1 MVKAVVTS
9 SPARV
14 VVVGDVIDDVIA
26 VVHQPVR
33 PDTDTPAT
41 IRRVSGGS
49 GANTAV
55 WLAAEGVHV
64 DFCGRVGAHDVTRV
78 SEEFI
83 QAGVVPHLSPDPDRE
98 TGRIVIVVQG
108 DVRTMLSDRGANV
121 ALDPRAIDPTIL
133 AGAGWLH
140 LTGYSVF
147 HHEAPERFQAL
158 MESAKALGVGV
169 MVDASSSG
177 FLADFGPQ
185 RFLHLVAGAELFRCN
200 EEEARLLTDA
210 DSPKQSLQA
219 LAALFPR
226 VMITR
231 GPLGSLVWEK
241 GESHAIAPVRATELV
256 DSTGAGDAYNAGI
269 LAGLAKGQD
278 LVGSAKRAS
287 ALAALCVTRLGA
299 RP

>member
-1 MVKAVVTS
+1 VVAAVVTS
-9 SPARV
+9 PPARV
-14 VVVGDVIDDVIA
+14 IVVGDVIDDVIA
-26 VVHQPVR
+26 AVHQPVR

-140 LTGYSVF
+140 LTGYSFF
-147 HHEAPERFQAL
+147 HHEVPERFQDL

-200 EEEARLLTDA
+200 EEEARLLTDS
-210 DSPKQSLQA
+210 DSPEQSLEA

-231 GPLGSLVWEK
+231 GPRGSLVWEK
-241 GESHAIAPVRATELV
+241 GAPHMIAPVRATELA
-256 DSTGAGDAYNAGI
+256 DSTGAGDAYKAGI
-269 LAGLAKGQD
+269 LAGLARGHD
-278 LVGSAKRAS
+278 LVGSVERAS

>member
-1 MVKAVVTS
+1 VVAAVVTS
-9 SPARV
+9 PPARV
-14 VVVGDVIDDVIA
+14 IVVGDVIDDVIA
-26 VVHQPVR
+26 AVHQPVR

-140 LTGYSVF
+140 LTGYSFF
-147 HHEAPERFQAL
+147 HHEVPERFQDL

-177 FLADFGPQ
+177 FLADFGSQ

-200 EEEARLLTDA
+200 EEEARLLTDS
-210 DSPKQSLQA
+210 DSPEQSLEA

-231 GPLGSLVWEK
+231 GPRGSLVWEK
-241 GESHAIAPVRATELV
+241 GAPHMIAPVRATELA

-269 LAGLAKGQD
+269 LAGLARGHD
-278 LVGSAKRAS
+278 LVGSVERAS